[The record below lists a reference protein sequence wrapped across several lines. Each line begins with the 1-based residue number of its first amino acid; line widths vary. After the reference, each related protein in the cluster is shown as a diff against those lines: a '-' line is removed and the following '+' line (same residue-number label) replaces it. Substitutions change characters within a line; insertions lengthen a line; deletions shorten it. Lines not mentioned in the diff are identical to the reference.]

1 MKKLI
6 GAIRIMILLTVLP
19 NVPIAQEAPA
29 TPAADKKDSKDAK
42 EEVET
47 NKNDKRTLVDTLDEK
62 VPLEVGVQLRIF
74 KQARAR
80 KLEIDRMEGA
90 MERRRMRL
98 NQMLKEVEER
108 YQSMRVLQDELT
120 AQLKSANQEDPG
132 QKKASEA
139 QAFKERTEQVIKLS
153 KVFNKMKADEASKM
167 IPVMDESLVVE
178 VMARL
183 KPKQAASILGKLDAE
198 LAAKLTTRMAESKD
212 VK

>member
-1 MKKLI
+1 
-6 GAIRIMILLTVLP
+6 
-19 NVPIAQEAPA
+19 
-29 TPAADKKDSKDAK
+29 
-42 EEVET
+42 
-47 NKNDKRTLVDTLDEK
+47 
-62 VPLEVGVQLRIF
+62 
-74 KQARAR
+74 
-80 KLEIDRMEGA
+80 MEGA